1 MEKKPLNII
10 LLGDPAS
17 GKGTQAAKLV
27 KKYGLYNLDMGN
39 EIRKPAVRATYDYS
53 RTSAVGGLT
62 PTRIVRGILQRVIS
76 QTPLRQGILFNG
88 NPKMI
93 NEAKLVRKLL
103 KQYKRATP
111 LVLYVNVPMKE
122 TLLRAKKR
130 RVHAGRNLV
139 KRDDDTEEA
148 IRKRKKYYKKQIS
161 RVVQFFREEYGVKNI
176 SGVGTRAEVWA
187 RILKAVKNYES

>member
-53 RTSAVGGLT
+53 RTSAVGGLI
-62 PTRIVRGILQRVIS
+62 PTRIVRSILRRVIR
-76 QTPLRQGILFNG
+76 QTPFRQGILFNG

-103 KQYKRATP
+103 ERYKRTKP
-111 LVLYVNVPMKE
+111 LVIYLNVPMKE

-130 RVHAGRNLV
+130 RVHAGGSLV
-139 KRDDDTEEA
+139 KRDDDTKKA
-148 IRKRKKYYKKQIS
+148 IRKRKRYYKKQIS
-161 RVVQFFREEYGVKNI
+161 RVVKFFRKEYGVGN
-176 SGVGTRAEVWA
+176 RMEVWK
-187 RILKAVKNYES
+187 RIRAAVQNYHAS